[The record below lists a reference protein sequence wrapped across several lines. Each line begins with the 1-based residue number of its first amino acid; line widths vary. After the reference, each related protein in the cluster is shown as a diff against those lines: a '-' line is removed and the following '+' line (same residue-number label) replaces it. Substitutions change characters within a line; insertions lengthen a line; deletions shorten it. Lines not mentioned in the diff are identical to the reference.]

1 MKLLYLSFLLPAL
14 ALSLPL
20 TLFPRQSSLEAETD
34 RLLFSTTM
42 AEFQIARE
50 SQAPSELDWTSN
62 GCSFSPEEPL
72 GFDFEPSC
80 QRHDFGYR
88 NYKAQ
93 GRFSDAGKASV
104 DDNFKRDMD
113 DQCATEGILEDVCGG
128 VADVYYQAVVN
139 FGSRVKRVDHLR

>member
-1 MKLLYLSFLLPAL
+1 RL
-14 ALSLPL
+14 LSL
-20 TLFPRQSSLEAETD
+20 RQSSSLETETD
-34 RLLFSTTM
+34 RLLFSTPIS
-42 AEFQIARE
+42 EFLIARD
-50 SQAPSELDWTSN
+50 SRTPSELDWASN

-93 GRFSDAGKASV
+93 RRFTDSGKASI

-113 DQCATEGILEDVCGG
+113 NQCATEGVLEDLCGG
-128 VADVYYQAVVN
+128 VADLYYQAVVN
-139 FGSRVKRVDHLR
+139 FGSRVKR